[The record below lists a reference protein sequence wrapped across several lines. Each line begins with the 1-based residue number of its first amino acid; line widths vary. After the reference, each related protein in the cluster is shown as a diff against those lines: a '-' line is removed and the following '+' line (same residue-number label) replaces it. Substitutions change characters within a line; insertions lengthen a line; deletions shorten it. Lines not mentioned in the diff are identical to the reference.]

1 MTKTFKLVVES
12 RYGVVGGEEMRD
24 IVSIFPEAESSFT
37 QRKQYDEYYFNS
49 GIKVEVTMDK
59 IVSLTDEVCMGV
71 EFRRD
76 EIKITC

>member
-1 MTKTFKLVVES
+1 MKTFELIVES
-12 RYGVVGGEEMRD
+12 RYGVVGGDEMRD
-24 IVSIFPEAESSFT
+24 IISIFPEAEASFT

-71 EFRRD
+71 EFSRD